1 MVAATSVTAAPID
14 ELIEGKRRASGEPN
28 LFVNSCGQG
37 IPEGSRIL
45 GVGVD
50 VPRSRTHTKGRGM
63 QGRTERSFMHSK
75 ENSVSDSARPEVA
88 AFSELEQLVK
98 HLGDEL
104 ASFRRRALQAEARLK
119 SLESTGVKGVMS
131 PERVQYLE
139 RENAGLTTRLD
150 AARARTQQMID
161 RVRFLRQQHDGAAAR

>member
-1 MVAATSVTAAPID
+1 M
-14 ELIEGKRRASGEPN
+14 
-28 LFVNSCGQG
+28 
-37 IPEGSRIL
+37 
-45 GVGVD
+45 
-50 VPRSRTHTKGRGM
+50 
-63 QGRTERSFMHSK
+63 
-75 ENSVSDSARPEVA
+75 SDSARPEIT
-88 AFSELEQLVK
+88 AFTELEQLVH

-119 SLESTGVKGVMS
+119 SLESTGVKGVVS

-139 RENAGLTTRLD
+139 RENAGLTTRLE

>member
-1 MVAATSVTAAPID
+1 M
-14 ELIEGKRRASGEPN
+14 
-28 LFVNSCGQG
+28 
-37 IPEGSRIL
+37 
-45 GVGVD
+45 
-50 VPRSRTHTKGRGM
+50 
-63 QGRTERSFMHSK
+63 
-75 ENSVSDSARPEVA
+75 SDSVRPETT
-88 AFSELEQLVK
+88 AFAELEQLVK

-119 SLESTGVKGVMS
+119 SLESTGVKGVVS

-161 RVRFLRQQHDGAAAR
+161 RVRFLRQQHDGAPAR